1 MTIKNGT
8 VVDSGALQMAL
19 NVLRRAGKNEVA
31 DELEKSAIRIED
43 MSSDDVTYCQEQ
55 VEKILNTKQ
64 QEPYSELVNIVTASS
79 VNVFEKHG
87 LIPSPF
93 LPVEIPTFK

>member
-19 NVLRRAGKNEVA
+19 NVLRRAGKVEVA
-31 DELEKSAIRIED
+31 DELEKTAIRIED
-43 MSSDDVTYCQEQ
+43 MPSDDLKYCQEQ

-64 QEPYSELVNIVTASS
+64 QEPHSKVINMVTTDPM
-79 VNVFEKHG
+79 NVF
-87 LIPSPF
+87 
-93 LPVEIPTFK
+93 